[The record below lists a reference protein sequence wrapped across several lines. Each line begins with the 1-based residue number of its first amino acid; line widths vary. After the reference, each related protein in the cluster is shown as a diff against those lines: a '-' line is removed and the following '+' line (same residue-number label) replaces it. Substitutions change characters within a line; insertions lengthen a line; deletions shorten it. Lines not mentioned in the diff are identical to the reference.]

1 LSKTTKYYA
10 GLLFIVFG
18 MAPVLSQQ
26 SDSLK
31 QAIDTTR
38 LYGDTVDTR
47 DDKNTE
53 MLLESQ
59 TEDAEDSK
67 LLDQILYLE
76 SNPVDINT
84 ATTNDLQKI
93 PYIDAIVATKILE
106 YRAKNGKFLT
116 IAELRYIDGIDDDVF
131 DRIKKFVVVKNS
143 KVDFVKDDF
152 GVIQKIKDTRKGF
165 LGNLAFEQRTRF
177 SNDLQPSRGYLPPP
191 KYLGPRPKFYTRLL
205 ARYTTGGYIFTG
217 SLLAEKDPGELN
229 WADHVGGF
237 AEMKSHLILNQLLA
251 GDYTLEFGQG
261 ITLWGSYSFSKSSDA
276 TSGIKKKG
284 DDIDSYNSVN
294 EVQYFRGLAGKVKV
308 PTSIGDLS
316 LFGFYS
322 NNSIDASIDT
332 TLNQLSSDYIDG
344 YHRTQSEIDRK
355 NAGKERLYGGRLY
368 YESKFFGTT
377 KIGLTYYNSEYD
389 KPFEYKGLYDFYGT
403 KSNALGVDYDIVI
416 KNVNVFGEWARSYT
430 DIVGGVTG
438 VKFLFFKLA
447 DVIFMVRNYPKNFIM
462 LHSYGFGE
470 QSGTSQNEFG
480 IYSGIKFKIG
490 KLAVVNAYFDQ
501 YKFPYATFYNPVPT
515 TGRDFMTYTQW
526 NINRNLTVYTKYKN
540 ETKEDV
546 TTIKNINGLDEDK
559 IYDRGQQNYRLQ
571 FDYDI
576 FKTFRVRSRFEYVFV
591 DYAGYLTSQKG
602 LMFFSDFR
610 VAPFHDIAL
619 DGRFIIFQTDSYD
632 SRIYEYENELNGV
645 VSNQG
650 LYGKGRRWYLML
662 KYKPYKFL
670 ELSAKYAETI
680 IDGAKFTGSG
690 NDEVT
695 GDLKNRFSL
704 QLDIK
709 F

>member
-1 LSKTTKYYA
+1 LTKFCKY
-10 GLLFIVFG
+10 LLFSIVVFI
-18 MAPVLSQQ
+18 ANTAVYAQ
-26 SDSLK
+26 SDSIK
-31 QAIDTTR
+31 QSIDSVKIT
-38 LYGDTVDTR
+38 GDTIDAR
-47 DDKNTE
+47 DDRNTE

-67 LLDQILYLE
+67 LLDQLLYLE
-76 SNPVDINT
+76 ANPVDINS
-84 ATTNDLQKI
+84 ATTNELQKV
-93 PYIDAIVATKILE
+93 PYIDAIIATKILE
-106 YRAKNGKFLT
+106 YRTKNGKFYT
-116 IAELRYIDGIDDDVF
+116 IAELRYVEGIDDYIF
-131 DRIKKFVVVKNS
+131 DKVKKFVIVKNS
-143 KVDFVKDDF
+143 TVDFVKDEF
-152 GVIQKIKDTRKGF
+152 GVVQKMKGTKKGF
-165 LGNLAFEQRTRF
+165 LSNLNFELRTRF
-177 SNDLQPSRGYLPPP
+177 SNDLQPSRGYLDTNY
-191 KYLGPRPKFYTRLL
+191 KGPRPKFYNRLL
-205 ARYTTGGYIFTG
+205 ARYTSGGYIFTG
-217 SLLAEKDPGELN
+217 SLLVEKDPGELN
-229 WADHVGGF
+229 WADFVGGF
-237 AEMKSHLILNQLLA
+237 LELKSHKILNQFLA

-276 TSGIKKKG
+276 ISGIKKKG

-294 EVQYFRGLAGKVKV
+294 EVQFFRGLAGKVKL
-308 PTSIGDLS
+308 PTNIGDFS

-322 NNSIDASIDT
+322 NNSIDASVDT
-332 TLNQLSSDYIDG
+332 ILNQLSSEYVDG
-344 YHRTQSEIDRK
+344 YHRTESEKKRR
-355 NAGKERLYGGRLY
+355 NSGKEKLYGGRLF
-368 YESKFFGTT
+368 YESKFLGTT

-389 KPFEYKGLYDFYGT
+389 KPFEYKGLYDFSGSR
-403 KSNALGVDYDIVI
+403 SNALGVDYDIVI
-416 KNVNVFGEWARSYT
+416 KNMNIFGEWARSYT

-438 VKFLFFKLA
+438 VKLLFFKMA
-447 DVIFMVRNYPKNFIM
+447 DLIFMVRNYPKNFIM

-480 IYSGIKFKIG
+480 IYSGIRFKIG
-490 KLAVVNAYFDQ
+490 KLAIINAYFDQ

-515 TGRDFMTYTQW
+515 SGKDFMTYAQF
-526 NINRNLTVYTKYKN
+526 NITRNLTIFTKYKN
-540 ETKEDV
+540 ETKEDI
-546 TTIKNINGLDEDK
+546 TTVKNINGFEEDK
-559 IYDRGQQNYRLQ
+559 IYDRGQTNYRLQ

-576 FKTFRVRSRFEYVFV
+576 YKTFRVRSRFEYVFV
-591 DYAGYLTSQKG
+591 KYDGLLTSQKG

-610 VAPFHDIAL
+610 VAPFRDIVL

-680 IDGAKFTGSG
+680 IEGAKSTGSG
-690 NDEVT
+690 NDEIM

>member
-1 LSKTTKYYA
+1 MGNYIKYSA
-10 GLLFIVFG
+10 AILFLILCVKPDF
-18 MAPVLSQQ
+18 SQV

-31 QAIDTTR
+31 LVLDSVKIK
-38 LYGDTVDTR
+38 GDTVDAG
-47 DDKNTE
+47 DDRNTE

-67 LLDQILYLE
+67 LLDQLLYLE

-84 ATTNDLQKI
+84 ANTNELQKV
-93 PYIDAIVATKILE
+93 PYIDAIIATKILE
-106 YRAKNGKFLT
+106 FRTKNGKFLT
-116 IAELRYIDGIDDDVF
+116 IAELRFVDGIDDDVF
-131 DRIKKFVVVKNS
+131 EKINKYVIVKNS

-152 GVIQKIKDTRKGF
+152 GVIQKIKDTKKGF
-165 LGNLAFEQRTRF
+165 LNNLKIELRTRF
-177 SNDLQPSRGYLPPP
+177 SNDLQPSRGYLEPV
-191 KYLGPRPKFYTRLL
+191 KYLGPRPKFYNRLL
-205 ARYTTGGYIFTG
+205 ARYTAGSYIFTG

-276 TSGIKKKG
+276 VSGIKKKG

-294 EVQYFRGLAGKVKV
+294 EVQYFRGVAGKVKL
-308 PTSIGDLS
+308 PTSLGDFS

-344 YHRTQSEIDRK
+344 YHRTQSEIDRQ
-355 NAGKERLYGGRLY
+355 NAGKERLYGGRIF
-368 YESKFFGTT
+368 YESKLFATT
-377 KIGLTYYNSEYD
+377 KIGLTYYNSQYD
-389 KPFEYKGLYDFYGT
+389 KPFEYKGLYNFSGT

-416 KNVNVFGEWARSYT
+416 KNVNIFGEWSRSYT

-447 DVIFMVRNYPKNFIM
+447 DLIFMVRNYPKNFIM

-480 IYSGIKFKIG
+480 IYSGIRFKIG
-490 KLAVVNAYFDQ
+490 KLAIINAYFDQ

-515 TGRDFMTYTQW
+515 SGRDFMTYTQW

-546 TTIKNINGLDEDK
+546 TTIKNINGFDEDK
-559 IYDRGQQNYRLQ
+559 IYDRGQQNYRIQ

-591 DYAGYLTSQKG
+591 DYDGYLTSQKG

-610 VAPFHDIAL
+610 VAPFRDLAI

-632 SRIYEYENELNGV
+632 SRLYEYENELNGV

-680 IDGAKFTGSG
+680 IDGALSTGSG
-690 NDEVT
+690 NDEVM

-704 QLDIK
+704 QLDVR

>member
-1 LSKTTKYYA
+1 MANTVIYA
-10 GLLFIVFG
+10 
-18 MAPVLSQQ
+18 QT
-26 SDSLK
+26 DSLRELVDSVK
-31 QAIDTTR
+31 LA
-38 LYGDTVDTR
+38 GDTITR
-47 DDKNTE
+47 GSEEDIE
-53 MLLESQ
+53 MLLENQ

-67 LLDQILYLE
+67 LLETLLQLE
-76 SNPVDINT
+76 ANPVDLNS
-84 ATTNDLQKI
+84 AGSNELQRI
-93 PYIDAIVATKILE
+93 PYIDAIISAKILE
-106 YRAKNGKFLT
+106 YRGKNKKFYT
-116 IAELRYIDGIDDDVF
+116 VAELRYVEGIDDDLYGKIRKYV
-131 DRIKKFVVVKNS
+131 IVKS
-143 KVDFVKDDF
+143 STVDFVKDEF
-152 GVIQKIKDTRKGF
+152 GIIQKIKDSKKG
-165 LGNLAFEQRTRF
+165 LLSNIYFEMRTRF
-177 SNDLQPSRGYLPPP
+177 SNDLQPSRGYLEPG
-191 KYLGPRPKFYTRLL
+191 KYLGPRPKFYNRFV
-205 ARYTTGGYIFTG
+205 ARYSKGGYIFTG

-237 AEMKSHLILNQLLA
+237 AEMKSGILLNHLLV

-261 ITLWGSYSFSKSSDA
+261 ITLWGSYSFSKGSDA
-276 TSGIKKKG
+276 VSGMKKKG

-294 EVQYFRGLAGKVKV
+294 EVQYFRGVAGKLKL
-308 PTSIGDLS
+308 PSSIGDFS

-332 TLNQLSSDYIDG
+332 TLNQLSSEYEDG
-344 YHRTQSEIDRK
+344 YHRTQSEINRK
-355 NAGKERLYGGRLY
+355 NSGKERLYGGRLF
-368 YESKFFGTT
+368 YESKFLGTT
-377 KIGLTYYNSEYD
+377 KLGLTYYNSEFD
-389 KPFEYKGLYDFYGT
+389 KPFEYKGLYDFYGS

-416 KNVNVFGEWARSYT
+416 KNVNIFGEWTRSYT

-438 VKFLFFKLA
+438 VKFLFYKLA
-447 DVIFMVRNYPKNFIM
+447 DVVFMVRNYPKNFIS

-480 IYSGIKFKIG
+480 IYSGIRFKIG
-490 KLAVVNAYFDQ
+490 KLAVINAYYDQ

-515 TGRDFMTYTQW
+515 SGRDFMTYTQW
-526 NINRNLTVYTKYKN
+526 NVTRNLTLFTKYKN
-540 ETKEDV
+540 EIKEDV
-546 TTIKNINGLDEDK
+546 TSFVNSYGLEEDR
-559 IYDRGQQNYRLQ
+559 IYERGQTNYRLQ

-591 DYAGYLTSQKG
+591 DYQGYHSAEKG

-610 VAPFHDIAL
+610 VVPFKDIVL
-619 DGRFIIFQTDSYD
+619 DGRFIIFQTDSFD

-662 KYKPYKFL
+662 KYRPYKFL

-680 IDGAKFTGSG
+680 IEGAKSTGSG
-690 NDEVT
+690 NDEIM

>member
-1 LSKTTKYYA
+1 MANTVIYA
-10 GLLFIVFG
+10 
-18 MAPVLSQQ
+18 QT
-26 SDSLK
+26 DSLRELVDSVK
-31 QAIDTTR
+31 LA
-38 LYGDTVDTR
+38 GDTITR
-47 DDKNTE
+47 GSEEDIE
-53 MLLESQ
+53 MLLENQ

-67 LLDQILYLE
+67 LLETLLQLE
-76 SNPVDINT
+76 ANPVDLNS
-84 ATTNDLQKI
+84 AGSNELQRI
-93 PYIDAIVATKILE
+93 PYIDAIISAKILE
-106 YRAKNGKFLT
+106 YRGKNKKFYT
-116 IAELRYIDGIDDDVF
+116 VAELRYVEGIDDDLYGKIRKYV
-131 DRIKKFVVVKNS
+131 IVKS
-143 KVDFVKDDF
+143 STVDFVKDEF
-152 GVIQKIKDTRKGF
+152 GIIQKIKDSKKG
-165 LGNLAFEQRTRF
+165 LLSNIYFEMRTRF
-177 SNDLQPSRGYLPPP
+177 SNDLQPSRGYLEPG
-191 KYLGPRPKFYTRLL
+191 KYLGPRPKFYNRFV
-205 ARYTTGGYIFTG
+205 ARYSKGGYIFTG

-237 AEMKSHLILNQLLA
+237 AEMKSGILLNHLLV

-261 ITLWGSYSFSKSSDA
+261 ITLWGSYSFSKGSDA
-276 TSGIKKKG
+276 VSGMKKKG

-294 EVQYFRGLAGKVKV
+294 EVQYFRGVAGKLKL
-308 PTSIGDLS
+308 PSSIGDFS

-332 TLNQLSSDYIDG
+332 TLNQLSSEYEDG

-355 NAGKERLYGGRLY
+355 NSGKERLYGGRLF
-368 YESKFFGTT
+368 YESKFLGTT
-377 KIGLTYYNSEYD
+377 KLGLTYYNSEFD
-389 KPFEYKGLYDFYGT
+389 KPFEYKGLYDFYGS

-416 KNVNVFGEWARSYT
+416 KNVNVFGEWTRSYT

-438 VKFLFFKLA
+438 VKFLFYKLA
-447 DVIFMVRNYPKNFIM
+447 DVVFMVRNYPKNFIS

-480 IYSGIKFKIG
+480 IYSGIRFKIG
-490 KLAVVNAYFDQ
+490 KLAVINAYYDQ

-515 TGRDFMTYTQW
+515 SGRDFMTYTQW
-526 NINRNLTVYTKYKN
+526 NVTRNLTLFTKYKN
-540 ETKEDV
+540 EIKEDV
-546 TTIKNINGLDEDK
+546 TSVVNSYGLEEDR
-559 IYDRGQQNYRLQ
+559 IYERGQTNYRLQ

-591 DYAGYLTSQKG
+591 DYQGYHTAEKG

-610 VAPFHDIAL
+610 VVPFKDIVL
-619 DGRFIIFQTDSYD
+619 DGRFIIFQTDSFD

-662 KYKPYKFL
+662 KYRPYKFL

-680 IDGAKFTGSG
+680 IEGAKSTGSG
-690 NDEVT
+690 NDEIM

>member
-1 LSKTTKYYA
+1 MGKITKYYA
-10 GLLFIVFG
+10 GLLFIVIG
-18 MAPVLSQQ
+18 ISPVLSQGT
-26 SDSLK
+26 DSLK
-31 QAIDTTR
+31 LLIDTTR
-38 LYGDTVDTR
+38 MHGDTVDTR

-76 SNPVDINT
+76 ANPVDINS

-93 PYIDAIVATKILE
+93 PYIDAIIATKILE
-106 YRAKNGKFLT
+106 YRTKNGKFFT
-116 IAELRYIDGIDDDVF
+116 IAELRYVDGIDDDVF
-131 DRIKKFVVVKNS
+131 ERVKKFVVVKNS

-165 LGNLAFEQRTRF
+165 LGNLNFEQRTRF

-237 AEMKSHLILNQLLA
+237 AEMRSPLILNQLLA

-276 TSGIKKKG
+276 ISGIKKKG

-355 NAGKERLYGGRLY
+355 NAGKERLYGGRLF

-490 KLAVVNAYFDQ
+490 KLAIVNAYFDQ

-610 VAPFHDIAL
+610 VAPFRDIAL